1 MKISFTDGFVDSLL
15 DQVDYIAKDKPGAAR
30 KFKNNL
36 LKNILKDLKQPFN
49 YRKSIYFE
57 EEVIRDYLFKGYTIV
72 YKIDIEKSSDEELL
86 ELSQIPRA
94 SYSIVQSNIPNV
106 KKGVIFCLKG

>member
-1 MKISFTDGFVDSLL
+1 MKISFSDDFVASLL

-30 KFKNNL
+30 KFKNDL

-57 EEVIRDYLFKGYTIV
+57 DELIRNYVFKGYTIV
-72 YKIDIEKSSDEELL
+72 YKIDIEKK
-86 ELSQIPRA
+86 A
-94 SYSIVQSNIPNV
+94 
-106 KKGVIFCLKG
+106 IFIFGFIKYQEIIK

>member
-1 MKISFTDGFVDSLL
+1 MKISFSDDFVASLL

-30 KFKNNL
+30 KFKNDL

-57 EEVIRDYLFKGYTIV
+57 DELIRDYVFKGYTIV
-72 YKIDIEKSSDEELL
+72 FKIDIEKK
-86 ELSQIPRA
+86 A
-94 SYSIVQSNIPNV
+94 
-106 KKGVIFCLKG
+106 IFIFGFIKYQEIIK